1 MRRRWSFASL
11 VLVAGLFAG
20 SATFAPASYAQSAAD
35 KAAARALADDA
46 DAALAAKNYGTA
58 AEKYQKALGLV
69 PTALTLRLGLARAQA
84 GIGKY
89 LEATES
95 YNNIIRTPLD
105 ATAPAPF
112 RVAQQEAERE
122 IAETSTRVGA
132 VVITLVVPGGRPGP
146 ATPWL
151 QIDDEKIPAA
161 LIGERRPANPG
172 RHTIRFRADG
182 FEPAEARVEVKAGA
196 TTPVSITLVAAAAP
210 PATTALPPASGDPS
224 APPPLPPPTTV
235 TADKPDRTAAYVALG
250 LGGAGVVVGSIA
262 GVLAISKHSSLKSD
276 CQDGCPSGAQHDI
289 DSYRTTGA
297 ISTIGFVVGGV
308 GLTAGSVLYLLAKP
322 TPSSAAVRANPT
334 AVARGFSWR
343 PLLGPFGVGAAG
355 SF

>member
-1 MRRRWSFASL
+1 MRRPLPFVSA
-11 VLVAGLFAG
+11 VLVVAALAGVG
-20 SATFAPASYAQSAAD
+20 TVTPAARAQSAAD

-84 GIGKY
+84 GIGKF

-95 YNNIIRTPLD
+95 YNSIIRTPLD
-105 ATAPAPF
+105 ASAPPPF
-112 RVAQQEAERE
+112 RAAQQDAERE
-122 IAETSTRVGA
+122 IGDTSSRVGA
-132 VVITLVVPGGRPGP
+132 VLITLVVPGGRPAP
-146 ATPWL
+146 ANPWL
-151 QIDDEKIPAA
+151 QIDDERIPAA
-161 LIGERRPANPG
+161 LVGERRPANPG

-196 TTPVSITLVAAAAP
+196 TAPVSINLVAAAPVA
-210 PATTALPPASGDPS
+210 A
-224 APPPLPPPTTV
+224 APPPAASASAEPPAPSPPPPRLT
-235 TADKPDRTAAYVALG
+235 KPDRTAAYVALG
-250 LGGAGVVVGSIA
+250 LGGAGVVVGSVA
-262 GVLAISKHSSLKSD
+262 GIVAISKHSALESD
-276 CQDGCPSGAQHDI
+276 CKDGCPPGGQHDI

-297 ISTIGFVVGGV
+297 ISTIGFVIGGV

-322 TPSSAAVRANPT
+322 GPAEESASGSRRPAKSA
-334 AVARGFSWR
+334 GFSWH
-343 PLLGPFGVGAAG
+343 PQLGPLGLGAAG